1 MKWLSPL
8 LRRRI
13 YADHAAV
20 TPVHP
25 KVSRV
30 VSKVEKQ
37 AFANPSSLHKDAVFA
52 KSILADSKK
61 MIAQVLK
68 AHSDEIVFTGSG
80 TEANNLA
87 LIGIVESARIELD
100 KQYKDLHVVVSQIE
114 HSSVLETAR
123 HLEQKG
129 VMVDY
134 APVSPEGVIDED
146 ALKKL
151 LKPNT
156 VLVSVMMVN
165 NETGAIQPIRSI
177 AKLIR
182 WSRKHITGHDV
193 YPYLHTDACQAP
205 LYLDISTDTLG
216 ADLITLDAHKMRGPR
231 GIGLL
236 WIRRGVLISPLI
248 HGGKQERGLRSGT
261 ENIPGITGF
270 AKSFELVDVTAT
282 SRKVYE
288 LSNYFINQVLAEIS
302 GAHLNSPKKEENR
315 SPHIVSFYFEK
326 VSGEFLVLQLDAK
339 GISCSTKSSCL
350 RDEDESYVLRAMGH
364 DATRAAN
371 SVRFSFGPDTSKADI
386 RKIVVKL
393 KESVAK
399 QRAFLL

>member
-8 LRRRI
+8 FRRRI

-20 TPVHP
+20 TPIHP
-25 KVSRV
+25 EVGQV
-30 VSKVEKQ
+30 VAVVGKT

-52 KSILADSKK
+52 KNLLVDVKK
-61 MIAQVLK
+61 TIARILK
-68 AHSDEIVFTGSG
+68 AHSDEVVFTGSG

-87 LIGIVESARIELD
+87 LIGIVESARVELG
-100 KQYKDLHVVVSQIE
+100 KEYKDLHVVVSQIE
-114 HSSVLETAR
+114 HSSILETAK
-123 HLEQKG
+123 HLEAKG
-129 VMVDY
+129 VKVDY
-134 APVSPEGVIDED
+134 APVDPEGVVDEGV
-146 ALKKL
+146 LKKL
-151 LKPNT
+151 LRPT
-156 VLVSVMMVN
+156 TILVSVMMVN
-165 NETGAIQPIRSI
+165 NETGAIQPVRSI

-182 WSRKHITGHDV
+182 WSRKHITNHAV
-193 YPYLHTDACQAP
+193 YPYFHTDASQAP
-205 LYLDISTDTLG
+205 LYIDISTDTLG

-236 WIRRGVLISPLI
+236 WIRRGVQISPVI

-261 ENIPGITGF
+261 ENIPAIAGF
-270 AKSFELVDVTAT
+270 AKGFEL
-282 SRKVYE
+282 
-288 LSNYFINQVLAEIS
+288 LSPARDSEVVSSLTEYFIKSVNKDIPGS
-302 GAHLNSPKKEENR
+302 HLNSPKDNEKR
-315 SPHIVSFYFEK
+315 APHIVSFYFEK
-326 VSGEFLVLQLDAK
+326 VSGEYLVFQLDAK

-371 SVRFSFGPDTSKADI
+371 SVRFSFGSDTSKSDI